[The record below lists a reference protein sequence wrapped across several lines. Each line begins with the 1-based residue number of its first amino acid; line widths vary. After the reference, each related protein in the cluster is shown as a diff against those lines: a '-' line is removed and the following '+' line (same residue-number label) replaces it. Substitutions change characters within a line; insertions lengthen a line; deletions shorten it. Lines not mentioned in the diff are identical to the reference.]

1 MSVFRDLLHADEPGT
16 KRFALGLD
24 LLQQQKSVVFRGL
37 VLRLDKDEVRVDVV
51 SSWQIDRITD
61 ESARRDL
68 SQAADVLSCLLTDSP
83 DLRTLVGARRPR
95 FTLLADYHTG
105 AIAICELAGKQFSWF
120 GEGPPGDRKS

>member
-1 MSVFRDLLHADEPGT
+1 M
-16 KRFALGLD
+16 
-24 LLQQQKSVVFRGL
+24 FRGL